1 MYYPSVEVQT
11 ANRPVMAHAKTVVHT
26 ARYRRA
32 RTVSLSAAV
41 LRWRWRFKPRPRAT
55 AEGGR
60 SAHAAMK
67 TAVAEAVGVGWGWQ
81 RRRRKRRQWPE
92 QRGQQGA
99 RARALCLLRSV
110 PTTGWTGTCHRTS
123 TNALPARV
131 LSDAPSAH
139 SGAHARVPRPRV
151 GLLRARAA
159 SELSPAL
166 HGLGASG
173 RRSGDW
179 VVDHVLL

>member
-1 MYYPSVEVQT
+1 
-11 ANRPVMAHAKTVVHT
+11 MAHAKTVVHT

-92 QRGQQGA
+92 QRGQQGARA